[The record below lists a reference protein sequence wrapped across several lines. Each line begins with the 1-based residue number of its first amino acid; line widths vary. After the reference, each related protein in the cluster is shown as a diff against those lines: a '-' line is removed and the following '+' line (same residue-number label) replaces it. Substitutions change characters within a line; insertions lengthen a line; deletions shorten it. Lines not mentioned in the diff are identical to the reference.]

1 MSDRSEG
8 PTARIRQIRLHQIDD
23 LHAEVNQY
31 RDSVALLRV
40 RLYRRGIR
48 SNKRLEELQARLES
62 ARRRLREARANL
74 AR

>member
-1 MSDRSEG
+1 MTS
-8 PTARIRQIRLHQIDD
+8 LHQIDD
-23 LHAEVNQY
+23 LHAEVNHY

-48 SNKRLEELQARLES
+48 SNQRLEELQTRLDS

-74 AR
+74 SR

>member
-1 MSDRSEG
+1 MTS
-8 PTARIRQIRLHQIDD
+8 LHQIHD

-48 SNKRLEELQARLES
+48 SNKRLEDLQTRLES
-62 ARRRLREARANL
+62 ARLRLREARASL
-74 AR
+74 SR